1 MECAN
6 CKVVAP
12 RFFDKF
18 DVSKD
23 VKLPTRATSRS
34 AGYDFYMPETVTL
47 PPHKV
52 VLIKSGITAYM
63 NDDEYL
69 QMQVRSSLALKYGLS
84 FVNGVGIIDAD
95 YAGRE
100 IGFIFM
106 NLGKEPLTL
115 EKDTRVV
122 QGIFKK
128 YYITDDD
135 SPLSG
140 ERSGG
145 FGSTGER

>member
-6 CKVVAP
+6 CQIAY
-12 RFFDKF
+12 RFFNKF
-18 DVSKD
+18 DYSKD
-23 VKLPTRATSRS
+23 VKLPTRSTPRA

-47 PPHKV
+47 PPYEV
-52 VLIKSGITAYM
+52 VLVKSGITAHM
-63 NDDEYL
+63 HDDEYL
-69 QMQVRSSLALKYGLS
+69 QIQTRSSLALKYGLS
-84 FVNGVGIIDAD
+84 LVGGVGIIDAD

-115 EKDTRVV
+115 EKGTRVV

-135 SPLSG
+135 APLNG

>member
-6 CKVVAP
+6 CQVVVQ
-12 RFFDKF
+12 RFFNKF

-47 PPHKV
+47 PPHEV
-52 VLIKSGITAYM
+52 VLVKSGITAYM
-63 NDDEYL
+63 HDDEYL

-100 IGFIFM
+100 IGFLFM

-115 EKDTRVV
+115 EKGTRVA

-128 YYITDDD
+128 YLTVDDD
-135 SPLSG
+135 SPLSE

>member
-1 MECAN
+1 MECSN
-6 CKVVAP
+6 CQVAR

-23 VKLPTRATSRS
+23 VRLPTRATSRS
-34 AGYDFYMPETVTL
+34 AGYDFYMPETVTI
-47 PPHKV
+47 PTNEV
-52 VLIKSGITAYM
+52 VLVKSGITAYM

-95 YAGRE
+95 YAGHE
-100 IGFIFM
+100 IGFLFM
-106 NLGKEPLTL
+106 NFGKEPLTL
-115 EKDTRVV
+115 EKGTRVA

-128 YYITDDD
+128 YLTVDDD
-135 SPLSG
+135 SPLSE